1 MWVRFFSTCRACAQ
15 LFEVARYRASKLAS
29 GRNHI
34 SVDESP
40 TSLSFSGLFRL
51 IFLLLP
57 SLYSSPSSLYPLVS
71 AARTDDAL
79 KLKTLEM
86 GHSRHL
92 FLSLSFFLL
101 LSSSF
106 FPCSVLRRMPSWKG
120 SRTERKS
127 QSFRRMPFKLFIRIS
142 RSWGRAM
149 TGRSNECG
157 VNRLQET
164 QKITS
169 WYEAREETSL
179 SWLNEQEPSVSLK
192 DPRWFLIQISRVV
205 FYLSAREN
213 YAVSFEKY

>member
-1 MWVRFFSTCRACAQ
+1 MPSMCATCRGGA
-15 LFEVARYRASKLAS
+15 LPRIEIGERTKSYLGWRIPDGPVSLR
-29 GRNHI
+29 
-34 SVDESP
+34 
-40 TSLSFSGLFRL
+40 SLSLD
-51 IFLLLP
+51 FLLLP
-57 SLYSSPSSLYPLVS
+57 SLHSSPSSLYPLVS
-71 AARTDDAL
+71 AARSDDAL
-79 KLKTLEM
+79 KLKTLMM

-92 FLSLSFFLL
+92 FLSLSFSPSPLC

-106 FPCSVLRRMPSWKG
+106 SLLLSFHVRFSGMSSWKD

-169 WYEAREETSL
+169 RYEAREETSL

-192 DPRWFLIQISRVV
+192 DPRWFLI
-205 FYLSAREN
+205 
-213 YAVSFEKY
+213 